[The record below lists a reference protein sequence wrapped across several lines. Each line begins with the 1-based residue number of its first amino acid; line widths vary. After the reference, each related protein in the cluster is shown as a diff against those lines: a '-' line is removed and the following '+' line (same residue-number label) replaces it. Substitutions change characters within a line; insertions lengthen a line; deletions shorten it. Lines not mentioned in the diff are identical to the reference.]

1 MTENQIVQNRYWD
14 IADLSMYLKIKVKT
28 LYSMV
33 WDIPHYRIGKL
44 FRFQKQEIDAWLESK
59 RKQRGREVRN
69 RRIRVGSNLDIDR
82 LIRKTIDQE
91 NL

>member
-1 MTENQIVQNRYWD
+1 MNENELVQNRYWN
-14 IADLSMYLKIKVKT
+14 IEDLSLYLKIKVKT

-44 FRFQKQEIDAWLESK
+44 IRFQKQEIDAWLEGK
-59 RKQRGREVRN
+59 RKQRGREVRSK
-69 RRIRVGSNLDIDR
+69 RTRSTSKVDIDR

-91 NL
+91 NS